1 MTIPSRTQHRIDM
14 LSALLTELGRHD
26 ITTVQAAQFLDCT
39 RSAAK
44 KLVRELRAAGL
55 IKVSTYIDRRVPL
68 FHLVGSPEQVAKFI
82 ADISVPPTPRTPS
95 PSRALVAQCLADP
108 SRHLHIALDDEPFIP
123 RMHWFNPFRDG
134 LVAALFGAPAA
145 HGARA

>member
-1 MTIPSRTQHRIDM
+1 M

-26 ITTVQAAQFLDCT
+26 ITTVQATQSLDCT
-39 RSAAK
+39 RGAAK

-68 FHLVGSPEQVAKFI
+68 FHLVGSPEQIAKFM
-82 ADISVPPTPRTPS
+82 ADISVPPTPRTPA
-95 PSRALVAQCLADP
+95 PSRTLVERCLADP
-108 SRHLHIALDDEPFIP
+108 SRHLHIARDDEPFVP
-123 RMHWFNPFRDG
+123 RLHRFKAFRDD